1 MSFIV
6 ANRVFLKP
14 AFNDEFEKRFKERA
28 GQIDKQIGFVSMQV
42 LRPKSDDTPY
52 VILTQWVDEQAF
64 KNWVGSDDFK
74 IAHQNPMNKD
84 AFLDGGRL
92 EQFEVIISAES
103 T

>member
-1 MSFIV
+1 MIFVV

-14 AFNDEFEKRFKERA
+14 EFNDEFEKRFRERA

-42 LRPKSDDTPY
+42 LKPTSENTPY
-52 VILTQWVDEQAF
+52 VILTHWQDEQAF

-84 AFLDGGRL
+84 AFLDGGGL

-103 T
+103 S

>member
-28 GQIDKQIGFVSMQV
+28 GQIDTQIGFVSMQV
-42 LRPKSDDTPY
+42 LRPKSNDTPY

-64 KNWVGSDDFK
+64 KNWVG
-74 IAHQNPMNKD
+74 
-84 AFLDGGRL
+84 
-92 EQFEVIISAES
+92 E
-103 T
+103 